1 MVDLEQ
7 LIRQRQDELRGR
19 PQTHWERLRER
30 LPYRDRVLDLIG
42 LGCWIVAGACFTFV
56 AWARLFGGAH

>member
-1 MVDLEQ
+1 MADLEQ

-19 PQTHWERLRER
+19 PQSRFERIWERM
-30 LPYRDRVLDLIG
+30 PHRDRVIDLIG
-42 LGCWIVAGACFTFV
+42 LGCWIVAGACLTFV